1 MCKLVKIIP
10 AEGVN
15 IRERNTQN
23 SALLCRANKN
33 DVFQVVQEQGGWL
46 KVNIQ
51 NEQAGYVW
59 KAFVRTIEGRTIMT
73 DTADI
78 RGTEVNIRALP
89 GTNAAILKT
98 CKQGDSVR
106 VLGKYDE
113 WIKIMLDDNTEGYV
127 YNELIILRFNSLSK
141 YEQNPPDYEPQVRRT
156 TQEHIRRFSYDSKNK
171 YYYNNKKTVNTSK
184 IMFTGDLMCEQKMYQ
199 AYNYGGEFLP
209 YDIFYYVK
217 SIFNEADLVV
227 GNLETMVCES
237 APYTGEKHKI
247 NGKYHCNAPESY
259 LDILKYA
266 GFDLFTMA
274 NNHNLDCGVQGIV
287 ETLEKVCEKGFL
299 NTGLYSDPHRKD
311 RFILIELNGIKVAL
325 LSYSTWFNRNLYRL
339 TEEGKGLLNIYD
351 KNRVQMDI
359 KNSQMAGAEYVI
371 VCMHWGIDAEYKH
384 EFGATQR
391 QQAKDIAD
399 AGADYI
405 IGSHT
410 HSLQGFDI
418 LKSEDNRSVPVAYS
432 LGNFA
437 TSELNE
443 ISRTNAILTL
453 ELKRS
458 KGKIV
463 CNTSYLPCYVFDSFE
478 GRRYPIVPAIDKF
491 NENHQTEHLQKQ
503 RSLAGDIF
511 DMQIPEYGMEINQ
524 QLSKNLILQACN
536 CKKETHKYDNE
547 WYTGLRFAQD
557 AIKGCAAFVL
567 PITSNP
573 QVMISDQDRK
583 RYADIAID
591 KGAKVLITD
600 KTIDSYNCI
609 VVDDVFKA
617 WCAVHAR
624 IRTFSDAKIIGITG
638 SIGKTSTTEM
648 IYKVLSTH
656 YPTHRNTGSA
666 NSVRYTGNVL
676 QNLKKSHEM
685 YVQEI
690 MEGPPYGVAATI
702 SNYIRPD
709 ISIVTRVGTSHLK
722 AFGSIKRTAESCF
735 GILKGMKDEGIV
747 LINADDALQVE
758 FRDKIKQTCIMYGI
772 NNTQADFKAENINQT
787 IEGITFVINYK
798 EKKTANIH
806 LNCIGTHNVYN
817 ALASFA
823 VAKSLGMNDAEII
836 AALER
841 YETSGIRQNLVK
853 LDNNHVFIDC
863 YNASRESIQG
873 ALHSFDLLKEGESIK
888 SVAIIGDVLEL
899 GKNTEDEHRLIGKLL
914 LRSKVD
920 EFVLYGEHMEC
931 AYNVLKKSRKKVF
944 WTTDDAEVINKIKEL
959 KNTYNLMLFKAS
971 HGMQL
976 EKIID
981 SVWGTWYHEEFER
994 YDHIAQEGIYNGF
1007 RYTQYSDHIIING
1020 MDAKQ
1025 ETVHIPNNIAGRTVT
1040 GIKNSA
1046 FSNNSNF
1053 KNIVIP
1059 EGIKNIRYCSFYK
1072 CDGIEKVDIP
1082 RSVKI
1087 IDRSAFSTCGG
1098 LKSVRIHE
1106 GTTDIGFRAF
1116 ANCHNL
1122 EHIYLPDSLVNI
1134 GEEVFFNCREVTIH
1148 CTKDSKGAEYAHKH
1162 NLNCQYL

>member
-1 MCKLVKIIP
+1 MCKLVKTIP
-10 AEGVN
+10 AEGTN
-15 IRERNTQN
+15 IREKNTQN

-33 DVFQVVQEQGGWL
+33 DVFQVVQEQGGWIKIKL
-46 KVNIQ
+46 Q
-51 NEQAGYVW
+51 NARVGYVW
-59 KAFVRTIEGRTIMT
+59 KAFVRTIKGHTIMA
-73 DTADI
+73 DTAVV

-89 GTNAAILKT
+89 GTNAVILKT
-98 CKQGDSVR
+98 CKQGDRVR

-127 YNELIILRFNSLSK
+127 YNELIVLRFNSLST

-156 TQEHIRRFSYDSKNK
+156 TQEHVRKFSYDSKNK
-171 YYYNNKKTVNTSK
+171 YYYRNNNTTVNTSR

-199 AYNYGGEFLP
+199 AYNYGGKFLP

-247 NGKYHCNAPESY
+247 NGKYHCNAPDSY

-299 NTGLYSDPHRKD
+299 NTGLYSDPYRKD

-339 TEEGKGLLNIYD
+339 TEEGKDLLNIYD

-359 KNSQMAGAEYVI
+359 KNSKKAGAEYVI

-384 EFGATQR
+384 EFGVTQR
-391 QQAKDIAD
+391 QQAKAIAD

-405 IGSHT
+405 VGSHT
-410 HSLQGFDI
+410 HSLQGFEV
-418 LKSEDNRSVPVAYS
+418 LKSEDDRYVPVAYS

-453 ELKRS
+453 ELKKN

-478 GRRYPIVPAIDKF
+478 GRRYPIVPAIDRF
-491 NENHQTEHLQKQ
+491 NENHQTEKLQKQ

-511 DMQIPEYGMEINQ
+511 DMQIPEYGLEINQ

-536 CKKETHKYDNE
+536 CKNEIDKYDNE
-547 WYTGLRFAQD
+547 WYTSLRFAQD

-573 QVMISDQDRK
+573 KIVISDEDRK
-583 RYADIAID
+583 RYADIAIN
-591 KGAKVLITD
+591 KGAKVLVTD
-600 KTIDSYNCI
+600 KQIEQYNCI
-609 VVDDVFKA
+609 VVNDVFKA

-624 IRTFSDAKIIGITG
+624 IRTFSDTKIIGITG

-648 IYKVLSTH
+648 IYKVLSASF
-656 YPTHRNTGSA
+656 PTHRNTGSA

-676 QNLKKSHEM
+676 QNLKKSHAM

-690 MEGPPYGVAATI
+690 MEGPPYGAAATI
-702 SNYIRPD
+702 SNYINPD
-709 ISIVTRVGTSHLK
+709 ISIITRVGTSHLE
-722 AFGSIKRTAESCF
+722 AFGSIERTAESCF
-735 GILKGMKDEGIV
+735 GILKGMSDDGLV
-747 LINADDALQVE
+747 LINADDEFQVE
-758 FRDKIKQTCIMYGI
+758 FRDKLKQTYIMYGI
-772 NNTQADFKAENINQT
+772 NNTQADFRAENINQT
-787 IEGITFVINYK
+787 IEGITFVINY
-798 EKKTANIH
+798 EGMKTANIH
-806 LNCIGTHNVYN
+806 LNCIGTHNIYN

-823 VAKSLGMNDAEII
+823 VAKSLGMNDTEII
-836 AALER
+836 TALER
-841 YETSGIRQNLVK
+841 YETTGIRQNLVK
-853 LDNNHVFIDC
+853 LDNNYVFIDC

-873 ALHSFDLLKEGESIK
+873 ALRSFDLLRCNNIK
-888 SVAIIGDVLEL
+888 SLAIVGDVLEL
-899 GKNTEDEHRLIGKLL
+899 GDNVVDEHVKIGQSLL
-914 LRSKVD
+914 QSKVD
-920 EFVLYGEHMEC
+920 KILLYGKNMEA
-931 AYNVLKKSRKKVF
+931 AYHILKGKKDVF
-944 WTTDDAEVINKIKEL
+944 WTVDSTVLEKEISLL
-959 KNTYNLMLFKAS
+959 KNIYTLVLFKAS
-971 HGMQL
+971 HGMKL
-976 EKIID
+976 ERIID
-981 SVWGTWYHEEFER
+981 HVWGTWWHEEFER

-1007 RYTQYSDHIIING
+1007 QYTQYSDHIVVNG
-1020 MDAKQ
+1020 IDSKQ
-1025 ETVHIPNNIAGRTVT
+1025 ENVHIPKSIMGKNVT
-1040 GIKNSA
+1040 GIKSSA
-1046 FSNNSNF
+1046 FSNDSTIRTL
-1053 KNIVIP
+1053 KIP
-1059 EGIKNIRYCSFYK
+1059 ECIQNIRYCSFYK
-1072 CDGIEKVDIP
+1072 CDAIEKVDIP
-1082 RSVKI
+1082 CSVKI

-1098 LKSVRIHE
+1098 LRTVIIHE
-1106 GTTDIGFRAF
+1106 GTTDIRFRAF
-1116 ANCHNL
+1116 ANCCNL
-1122 EHIYLPDSLVNI
+1122 EHIYLPNSLVNI
-1134 GEEVFFNCREVTIH
+1134 EEEVFFNCKKVTIH
-1148 CTKDSKGAEYAHKH
+1148 CTKDSKGAEYAHKY
-1162 NLNCQYL
+1162 NLNCQYS